1 MRRGILAAVA
11 AAGFLFPV
19 SAALS
24 QSAPAPQPAPALP
37 PVAAFGRLPDMSDP
51 AIAPDGKHIA
61 FVRSYQ
67 GKPVVLVYH
76 LGADQ
81 DKPPFYVAA
90 GDVTI
95 DSIQWAKNNRLLV
108 NIVDHT
114 ILVSGD
120 VERTVYRTMS
130 VDPDTK
136 EMVGLLGNVDSIQYN
151 PVSSIVA
158 DLDPDDATLIY
169 MPLYSGSIGNMAGY
183 YDTISYDLYRVDVTT
198 GHATFVERGNKSVT
212 ENTFT
217 TQWLMDGH
225 GRVVGRVDQKV
236 DPLVDTVLIADK
248 DGKLHEWQKFDASG
262 DKGAEIMGV
271 LYDGTALVQYKHDEN
286 TGLHGYDL
294 VDFATKKV
302 SPLYYDQTYD
312 VGEVLTDPWTGRI
325 IGASYIA
332 DTPQYIYFDK
342 TLEPLRKGVESAFPS
357 LSAKAVS
364 WDRGMNLVAIK
375 VDAPRVPPV
384 YFELDRTTHHA
395 TPIGKSYPDLKS
407 TDLGEMKPYPYKAR
421 DGLDIPAYITLPP
434 GRIAKNLPAI
444 VMPHGGPNCCRDQI
458 GFNWWAQFYANRG
471 YVVLQPNFR
480 GSSGYGKKFT
490 DAGNKQWGLKMQDD
504 VTDGVEKMIADGIV
518 DPKRICIVGASYGG
532 YAALAGAAFTP
543 DLYACAISFAG
554 ISDLQNLYDTNVRET
569 GSLSQPTSYLR
580 LRMGSPDTDSAQ
592 WKATSPALHADKVK
606 CPVLLLHGGD
616 DTTVRI
622 GQSQE
627 MYDALNKAHKK
638 VDFIRL
644 PGGDHYLRTADMRIR
659 VLTET
664 EKFLKQNIGN

>member
-1 MRRGILAAVA
+1 MRRGILAAIA
-11 AAGFLFPV
+11 AAGFFFPF

-24 QSAPAPQPAPALP
+24 QSAPAPQPAAALP

-51 AIAPDGKHIA
+51 AISPDGKHIA

-95 DSIQWAKNNRLLV
+95 DSILWAKDNRLLV

-114 ILVSGD
+114 ILMSHD

-151 PVSSIVA
+151 PVSSIIA
-158 DLDPDDATLIY
+158 DLDPDDPTHVY
-169 MPLYSGSIGNMAGY
+169 MPLYSGSIGTSAGY
-183 YDTISYDLYRVDVTT
+183 YDKITYDLFQVDVTS
-198 GHATFVERGNKSVT
+198 GHAVFVKRGD
-212 ENTFT
+212 NTF
-217 TQWLMDGH
+217 QWIMDGH
-225 GRVVGRVDQKV
+225 GHVVARVDQKY
-236 DPLVDTVLIADK
+236 DTLIDTVSIADK
-248 DGKLHEWQKFDASG
+248 NGDLQEWQKFDASG
-262 DKGAEIMGV
+262 DKGAGIMGV

-294 VDFATKKV
+294 VDFATKKI

-312 VGEVLTDPWTGRI
+312 VSGVLTDPWTGRI
-325 IGASYIA
+325 IGASYTA
-332 DTPQYIYFDK
+332 DTPQYVYFDK
-342 TLEPLRKGVESAFPS
+342 TLEALRKGVESAFPG
-357 LSAKAVS
+357 LSAEAVS
-364 WDRGMNLVAIK
+364 WDRGMSLVAIK
-375 VDAPRVPPV
+375 VDAPRVAPV
-384 YFELDRTTHHA
+384 YFVLDRTTHHA
-395 TPIGKSYPDLKS
+395 TPLGKSYPDLKS

-444 VMPHGGPNCCRDQI
+444 VMPHGGPEARDFMQ
-458 GFNWWAQFYANRG
+458 FDWWAQFYANRG

-504 VTDGVEKMIADGIV
+504 VTDGVKKMIADGIV

-554 ISDLQNLYDTNVRET
+554 ISDLPNFYDTNVREA
-569 GSLSQPTSYLR
+569 GGLSQAVSYWSLR
-580 LRMGSPDTDSAQ
+580 IGSPDTDSERM
-592 WKATSPALHADKVK
+592 KATSPALHADKVK
-606 CPVLLLHGGD
+606 CPVLLLHGSD

-638 VDFIRL
+638 VDIIRL
-644 PGGDHYLRTADMRIR
+644 PGGDHYLRTAETRIR